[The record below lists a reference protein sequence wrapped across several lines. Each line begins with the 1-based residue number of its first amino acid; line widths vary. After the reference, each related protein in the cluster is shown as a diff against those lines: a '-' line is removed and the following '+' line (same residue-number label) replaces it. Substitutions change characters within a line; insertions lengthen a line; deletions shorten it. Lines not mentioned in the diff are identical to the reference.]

1 MSDYDQWQQNR
12 GYRAGPQDTGGAGLF
27 WVLVVVVALGALVFA
42 GTLGGGSVPGDDTA
56 APQGLVVP
64 DEPTDG
70 TAGTAATT
78 EGASST
84 TVIE

>member
-1 MSDYDQWQQNR
+1 MSDYDQWQQKR
-12 GYRAGPQDTGGAGLF
+12 GYAAGPQDTGGAGLF

-42 GTLGGGSVPGDDTA
+42 GTLGGSSVPGDDATL
-56 APQGLVVP
+56 PQGLVVP
-64 DEPTDG
+64 DEPAEG

-84 TVIE
+84 TATE